1 MNSPKTVLIIE
12 DEQDIS
18 RIVNDY
24 LRVQGFSA
32 FITENAGDGLQ
43 AVRQRQ
49 PDFIILDLTLP
60 DADGIEVCRKLRT
73 LTAAPILI
81 LSARSSDTDKVLA
94 LGFGADDYMTKPF
107 SLSELVARVQAHLRR
122 MADPKLPVSPQQR
135 LHSAPCRLIKMP
147 ARSWPDSW
155 KFLYPPKN
163 LICYT
168 FWPPTLIKCLPNR
181 SCWIMCGGIRLMS
194 RIIRSRSTFGGSV
207 RNWNEPKSSPPIL
220 KPCGASDINST
231 PMKRSSLYGLEN
243 LVC

>member
-1 MNSPKTVLIIE
+1 MNSAKTVLIIE

-24 LRVQGFSA
+24 LRVQGFST

-43 AVRQRQ
+43 AVRHRQ

-122 MADPKLPVSPQQR
+122 IADPKPQVSPPQR
-135 LHSAPCRLIKMP
+135 LQFGALSIDKNARKVMARQLEISLSAKEFDLLYFLASNPNQVFTKSQLLDHVWGYSAYVEDNTITVYIRRLREKLERTEI
-147 ARSWPDSW
+147 
-155 KFLYPPKN
+155 
-163 LICYT
+163 
-168 FWPPTLIKCLPNR
+168 
-181 SCWIMCGGIRLMS
+181 
-194 RIIRSRSTFGGSV
+194 
-207 RNWNEPKSSPPIL
+207 KSSYI
-220 KPCGASDINST
+220 KTVWGVGYKFT
-231 PMKRSSLYGLEN
+231 PDGDE
-243 LVC
+243 

>member
-24 LRVQGFSA
+24 LRVQGFST

-43 AVRQRQ
+43 AVRHRQ

-122 MADPKLPVSPQQR
+122 MADPKLPVSPQR
-135 LHSAPCRLIKMP
+135 LQFGALSIDKNARRVMVGQLEISLSAKEFDLLYFLASNPNQVFTKSQLLDHVWGYSAYVEDNTITVYIRRLREKLE
-147 ARSWPDSW
+147 R
-155 KFLYPPKN
+155 
-163 LICYT
+163 T
-168 FWPPTLIKCLPNR
+168 E
-181 SCWIMCGGIRLMS
+181 
-194 RIIRSRSTFGGSV
+194 IRSSYIKTVWGVGYKF
-207 RNWNEPKSSPPIL
+207 NPDE
-220 KPCGASDINST
+220 T
-231 PMKRSSLYGLEN
+231 E
-243 LVC
+243 

>member
-1 MNSPKTVLIIE
+1 MNSAKTVLIIE

-24 LRVQGFSA
+24 LRVQGFST

-43 AVRQRQ
+43 AVRHRQ

-122 MADPKLPVSPQQR
+122 IADPKLQVSPPQR
-135 LHSAPCRLIKMP
+135 LQFGTLSIDKNARKVMAGQLEISLSAKEFDLLYFLASNPNQVFTKSQLLDHVWGYSAYVEDNTITVYIRRLRDKLERTEI
-147 ARSWPDSW
+147 
-155 KFLYPPKN
+155 
-163 LICYT
+163 
-168 FWPPTLIKCLPNR
+168 
-181 SCWIMCGGIRLMS
+181 
-194 RIIRSRSTFGGSV
+194 
-207 RNWNEPKSSPPIL
+207 KSSYI
-220 KPCGASDINST
+220 KTVWGVGYKFT
-231 PMKRSSLYGLEN
+231 PDGDE
-243 LVC
+243 

>member
-24 LRVQGFSA
+24 LRVQGFST

-43 AVRQRQ
+43 EVRNRQ

-122 MADPKLPVSPQQR
+122 IADPKFPSALQQR
-135 LHSAPCRLIKMP
+135 VQFGTLSIDKNARRVMVGQQEISLSAKEFDLLYFLASNPNQVFTKSQLLDQVWGYSAYVEDNTITVYIRRLREKLE
-147 ARSWPDSW
+147 R
-155 KFLYPPKN
+155 
-163 LICYT
+163 T
-168 FWPPTLIKCLPNR
+168 
-181 SCWIMCGGIRLMS
+181 
-194 RIIRSRSTFGGSV
+194 
-207 RNWNEPKSSPPIL
+207 E
-220 KPCGASDINST
+220 INSSYIKT
-231 PMKRSSLYGLEN
+231 VWGVGYKFNPDET
-243 LVC
+243 V

>member
-24 LRVQGFSA
+24 LRVQGFST

-43 AVRQRQ
+43 AVRHRQ

-122 MADPKLPVSPQQR
+122 MTDPKLPVSPQQR
-135 LHSAPCRLIKMP
+135 LQFGALSIDKNARKVMVGQLEISLSAKEFDLLYFLASNPNQVFTKSQLLDHVWGYSAYVEDNTITVYIRRLREKLERTEI
-147 ARSWPDSW
+147 
-155 KFLYPPKN
+155 
-163 LICYT
+163 
-168 FWPPTLIKCLPNR
+168 
-181 SCWIMCGGIRLMS
+181 
-194 RIIRSRSTFGGSV
+194 
-207 RNWNEPKSSPPIL
+207 KSSYIKTVWGVGYKFNP
-220 KPCGASDINST
+220 DET
-231 PMKRSSLYGLEN
+231 E
-243 LVC
+243 

>member
-24 LRVQGFSA
+24 LRVQGFST
-32 FITENAGDGLQ
+32 FITENASDGLQ
-43 AVRQRQ
+43 EVRNRQ

-122 MADPKLPVSPQQR
+122 IADPKLQASPQQR
-135 LHSAPCRLIKMP
+135 LQFGALSIDKNARKVMVGQQEISLSAKEFDLLYFLASNPNQVFTKSQLLDQVWGYSAYVEDNTITVYIRRLREKLER
-147 ARSWPDSW
+147 A
-155 KFLYPPKN
+155 
-163 LICYT
+163 
-168 FWPPTLIKCLPNR
+168 
-181 SCWIMCGGIRLMS
+181 
-194 RIIRSRSTFGGSV
+194 
-207 RNWNEPKSSPPIL
+207 E
-220 KPCGASDINST
+220 INSSYIKT
-231 PMKRSSLYGLEN
+231 VWGVGYKFNPDETA
-243 LVC
+243 

>member
-135 LHSAPCRLIKMP
+135 LQFGALSIDKNARKVMAGQLEISLSAKEFDLLYFLASNPNQVFTKSQLLDHVWGYSAYVEDNTITVYIRRLREKLERTEI
-147 ARSWPDSW
+147 
-155 KFLYPPKN
+155 
-163 LICYT
+163 
-168 FWPPTLIKCLPNR
+168 
-181 SCWIMCGGIRLMS
+181 
-194 RIIRSRSTFGGSV
+194 
-207 RNWNEPKSSPPIL
+207 KSSYIKTVWGVGYKFNP
-220 KPCGASDINST
+220 DET
-231 PMKRSSLYGLEN
+231 E
-243 LVC
+243 

>member
-24 LRVQGFSA
+24 LRVQGFST
-32 FITENAGDGLQ
+32 FITENASDGLQ
-43 AVRQRQ
+43 EVRNRQ

-122 MADPKLPVSPQQR
+122 IADPKLQASPQQR
-135 LHSAPCRLIKMP
+135 LQFGALSIDKNARKVMVGQQEISLSAKEFDLLYFLASNPNQVFTKSQLLDQVWGYSAYVEDNTITVYIRRLREKLER
-147 ARSWPDSW
+147 A
-155 KFLYPPKN
+155 
-163 LICYT
+163 
-168 FWPPTLIKCLPNR
+168 
-181 SCWIMCGGIRLMS
+181 
-194 RIIRSRSTFGGSV
+194 
-207 RNWNEPKSSPPIL
+207 E
-220 KPCGASDINST
+220 INSSHIKT
-231 PMKRSSLYGLEN
+231 VWGVGYKFNPDETA
-243 LVC
+243 

>member
-1 MNSPKTVLIIE
+1 MNSPKTILIIE

-32 FITENAGDGLQ
+32 FIAENASDGLRE
-43 AVRQRQ
+43 VRNRQ

-122 MADPKLPVSPQQR
+122 LADPKFKATTQQLLRFDSLSIDKTARKVMTGHLEISLSAKEFDLLYFLASHPNQVFTKSQLLDQVWGYSAFVEDNTITVYIRR
-135 LHSAPCRLIKMP
+135 LREKLERSEIKHSYITTV
-147 ARSWPDSW
+147 WGVGY
-155 KFLYPPKN
+155 KFDPEE
-163 LICYT
+163 T
-168 FWPPTLIKCLPNR
+168 
-181 SCWIMCGGIRLMS
+181 
-194 RIIRSRSTFGGSV
+194 
-207 RNWNEPKSSPPIL
+207 E
-220 KPCGASDINST
+220 
-231 PMKRSSLYGLEN
+231 
-243 LVC
+243 

>member
-24 LRVQGFSA
+24 LRVQGFST

-43 AVRQRQ
+43 AVRHRQ

-122 MADPKLPVSPQQR
+122 IADPKLPVSPQQR
-135 LHSAPCRLIKMP
+135 LQFGTLSIDKNARRVMVGQLEISLSAKEFDLLYFLASSPNQVFTKSQLLDHVWGYSAYVEDNTITVYIRRLREKLERTEI
-147 ARSWPDSW
+147 
-155 KFLYPPKN
+155 
-163 LICYT
+163 
-168 FWPPTLIKCLPNR
+168 
-181 SCWIMCGGIRLMS
+181 
-194 RIIRSRSTFGGSV
+194 
-207 RNWNEPKSSPPIL
+207 KSSYI
-220 KPCGASDINST
+220 KTVWGVGYKFT
-231 PMKRSSLYGLEN
+231 PDETE
-243 LVC
+243 

>member
-24 LRVQGFSA
+24 LRVQGFST

-43 AVRQRQ
+43 EVRNRQ

-73 LTAAPILI
+73 LTSAPILI

-122 MADPKLPVSPQQR
+122 IADPKIPASLQQR
-135 LHSAPCRLIKMP
+135 VQFGTLSIDKNARRVMVGQQEISLTAKEFDLLYFLASNPNQVFTKSQLLDQVWGYSAYVEDNTITVYIRRLREKLER
-147 ARSWPDSW
+147 A
-155 KFLYPPKN
+155 
-163 LICYT
+163 
-168 FWPPTLIKCLPNR
+168 
-181 SCWIMCGGIRLMS
+181 G
-194 RIIRSRSTFGGSV
+194 
-207 RNWNEPKSSPPIL
+207 
-220 KPCGASDINST
+220 INSSYIQT
-231 PMKRSSLYGLEN
+231 VWGVGYKFNPDET
-243 LVC
+243 V

>member
-1 MNSPKTVLIIE
+1 MNSAKTVLIIE

-24 LRVQGFSA
+24 LRVQGFST

-43 AVRQRQ
+43 AVRHRQ

-122 MADPKLPVSPQQR
+122 IADPKLQVSPQQR
-135 LHSAPCRLIKMP
+135 LQFGALSIDKNARKVMAGQLEISLSAKEFDLLYFLASNPNQVFTKSQLLDHVWGYSAYVEDNTITVYIRRLRDKLERTEI
-147 ARSWPDSW
+147 
-155 KFLYPPKN
+155 
-163 LICYT
+163 
-168 FWPPTLIKCLPNR
+168 
-181 SCWIMCGGIRLMS
+181 
-194 RIIRSRSTFGGSV
+194 
-207 RNWNEPKSSPPIL
+207 KSSYI
-220 KPCGASDINST
+220 KTVWGVGYKFT
-231 PMKRSSLYGLEN
+231 PDGDE
-243 LVC
+243 

>member
-122 MADPKLPVSPQQR
+122 MTDPKLPVSPQQR
-135 LHSAPCRLIKMP
+135 LQFGALSIDKNARKVMAGQLEISLSAKEFDLLYFLASNPNQVFTKSQLLDHVWGYSAYVEDNTITVYIRRLREKLERTEI
-147 ARSWPDSW
+147 
-155 KFLYPPKN
+155 
-163 LICYT
+163 
-168 FWPPTLIKCLPNR
+168 
-181 SCWIMCGGIRLMS
+181 
-194 RIIRSRSTFGGSV
+194 
-207 RNWNEPKSSPPIL
+207 KSSYIKTVWGVGYKFNP
-220 KPCGASDINST
+220 DET
-231 PMKRSSLYGLEN
+231 E
-243 LVC
+243 

>member
-1 MNSPKTVLIIE
+1 MNSAKTVLIIE

-24 LRVQGFSA
+24 LRVQGFST

-43 AVRQRQ
+43 AVRHRQ

-122 MADPKLPVSPQQR
+122 IVDPKLQVSPQQR
-135 LHSAPCRLIKMP
+135 LQFGALSIDKNARKVMAGQLEISLSAKEFDLLYFLASNPNQVFTKSQLLDHVWGYSAYVEDNTITVYIRRLREKLERTEI
-147 ARSWPDSW
+147 
-155 KFLYPPKN
+155 
-163 LICYT
+163 
-168 FWPPTLIKCLPNR
+168 
-181 SCWIMCGGIRLMS
+181 
-194 RIIRSRSTFGGSV
+194 
-207 RNWNEPKSSPPIL
+207 KSSYIQTVWGVGY
-220 KPCGASDINST
+220 KFT
-231 PMKRSSLYGLEN
+231 PDGDE
-243 LVC
+243 

>member
-1 MNSPKTVLIIE
+1 MNSAKTVLIIE

-24 LRVQGFSA
+24 LRVQGFST

-43 AVRQRQ
+43 AVRHRQ

-122 MADPKLPVSPQQR
+122 IVDPKLPVSPQQR
-135 LHSAPCRLIKMP
+135 LQFGALSIDKNARKVMAGQLEISLSAKEFDLLYFLASNPNQVFTKSQLLDHVWGYSAYVEDNTITVYIRRLREKLERTEI
-147 ARSWPDSW
+147 
-155 KFLYPPKN
+155 
-163 LICYT
+163 
-168 FWPPTLIKCLPNR
+168 
-181 SCWIMCGGIRLMS
+181 
-194 RIIRSRSTFGGSV
+194 
-207 RNWNEPKSSPPIL
+207 KSSYI
-220 KPCGASDINST
+220 KTVWGVGYKFT
-231 PMKRSSLYGLEN
+231 PDGDE
-243 LVC
+243 